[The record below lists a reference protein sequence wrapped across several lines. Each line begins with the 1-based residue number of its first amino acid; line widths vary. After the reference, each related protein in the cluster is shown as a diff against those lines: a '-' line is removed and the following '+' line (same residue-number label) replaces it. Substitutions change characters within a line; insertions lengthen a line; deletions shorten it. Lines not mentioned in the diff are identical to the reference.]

1 VRIRGLETSEMTCVY
16 DKENIQITN
25 KPPRKGKHGKSQR
38 LGLRE
43 KVCQQFSSEVNENE
57 E

>member
-38 LGLRE
+38 IGLRE